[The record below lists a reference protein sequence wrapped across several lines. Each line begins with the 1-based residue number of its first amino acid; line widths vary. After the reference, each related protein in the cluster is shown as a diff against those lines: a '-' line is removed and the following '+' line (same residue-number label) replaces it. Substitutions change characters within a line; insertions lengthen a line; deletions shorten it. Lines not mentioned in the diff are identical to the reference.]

1 MDIKQLRFLMALAR
15 EQHFGRAADACFVSQ
30 PTLSARIRQLEQ
42 ELGVMLV
49 ERAQHSYRGLTA
61 EGERVLHWA
70 NRIVAD
76 CDAMKQDV
84 SAMQHQLT
92 GAMTLGVVPSALP
105 FAPVLTEA
113 FHHKHPEVTLRVLSR
128 SSKEIQRGLDSFDLE
143 VGITYVDNEPLQRVR
158 ILPLYPEHYVLVS
171 SQASLRRLQT
181 MTWAEAGQLPLCLL
195 TPDMQYRRIVDG
207 AFCTAAAKPAA
218 QIETNSITNLYAQ
231 VLLGQMA
238 TVLPESF
245 LDVIGLGDKAS
256 AVKLTEPEVCY
267 TIGLVASDRDPP
279 SPLAQAMFD
288 IGETAD
294 LSIPRS

>member
-15 EQHFGRAADACFVSQ
+15 ERHFGRAADACFVSQ

-84 SAMQHQLT
+84 SAMHHQLT

-113 FHHKHPEVTLRVLSR
+113 FHNKHPEVTLRVLSR
-128 SSKEIQRGLDSFDLE
+128 SSREIQRGLDSFDLE

-158 ILPLYPEHYVLVS
+158 ILPLYREHYVLVT
-171 SQASLRRLQT
+171 ARDSLRQLTT
-181 MTWAEAGQLPLCLL
+181 MKWAEAGRLPLCLL
-195 TPDMQYRRIVDG
+195 TPDMQYRRIVDD
-207 AFCTAAAKPAA
+207 AFRAAGVEPAA

-238 TVLPESF
+238 SVLPESF
-245 LDVIGLGDKAS
+245 LDIIGLRNSVG
-256 AVKLTEPEVCY
+256 AVRLTEPEVSC

-288 IGETAD
+288 IGETTD
-294 LSIPRS
+294 LSLPAS